1 MHRIDIDYERF
12 SAECA
17 LCISRSSYWSL
28 ATAAGDHVTVR
39 TVNTVNVGMK
49 IYFST
54 DTRLTK
60 FAQISANPKVALCR
74 ENVQIEGL
82 ARDLGHPL
90 TPKNKYFCD
99 LFRRQHPTFFDLY
112 AAVPT
117 QTVVEINPTL
127 ITVWHHDGDGA
138 YRKCLLLIAGKAYR
152 EDYLSPPA

>member
-1 MHRIDIDYERF
+1 MNRIDIDYESF
-12 SAECA
+12 AAECA
-17 LCISRSSYWSL
+17 SFVSRWPTWSL

-39 TVNTVNVGMK
+39 TVNVVNVGMK

-60 FAQISANPKVALCR
+60 FAQIQANPKVALCR

-99 LFRRQHPTFFDLY
+99 LFRRQHPKFFDLY

-117 QTVVEINPTL
+117 QTVVEVSPTL
-127 ITVWHHDGDGA
+127 ITVWHHDDNGI
-138 YRKCLLLIAGKAYR
+138 YRKFLLLIAGKAYR
-152 EDYLSPPA
+152 EDYPTGPT